1 MSMWKRL
8 SRAVSSNLERFR
20 DDPLGTIKRDIASF
34 NADVET
40 LREQLELLEADHAR
54 LVSEEEQLGNK
65 IRAALKE
72 GQRDR
77 GLDLAQTLS
86 EVRQDKQR
94 VERNLESTRRVI
106 SRAEGVQANLREE
119 EAAKPRAS
127 ESGPAKDPVIVV
139 KARETLDRLQRELG
153 GQPAP
158 QANSSTQAP
167 QTSAPPASPGEKTLG
182 AIGSP
187 VSSSQHRPQATKT
200 LGGGS
205 VAYQEPHQAA
215 PSPAPAPKSSG
226 KTLGGPV
233 EPVLKV
239 EPKTAPKT
247 SLADDLDLVDEL
259 ERLAELHQAGAISA
273 DEFKV
278 AKQKLIDGQ
287 GG

>member
-40 LREQLELLEADHAR
+40 LREQLKLLEADHAR

-72 GQRDR
+72 GRRDQ

-119 EAAKPRAS
+119 EAAKPTPS
-127 ESGPAKDPVIVV
+127 EVEPAKDPVIVV

-153 GQPAP
+153 RPPAP
-158 QANSSTQAP
+158 QGTQDTTTRA
-167 QTSAPPASPGEKTLG
+167 SAPPAPPGEKTLG
-182 AIGSP
+182 AVGSP
-187 VSSSQHRPQATKT
+187 VSSSENRPQATKT
-200 LGGGS
+200 LGGAS
-205 VAYQEPHQAA
+205 VAYEEPHQA
-215 PSPAPAPKSSG
+215 PAPESG
-226 KTLGGPV
+226 KTLGGPAK
-233 EPVLKV
+233 PVVKV
-239 EPKTAPKT
+239 KETTPKTAPKT
-247 SLADDLDLVDEL
+247 PLADDLDLVDEL

-273 DEFKV
+273 DEFKI
-278 AKQKLIDGQ
+278 AKQKLIDGE
-287 GG
+287 G